1 MTAAKGGG
9 KKEREENTM
18 QCNGEEK
25 QRETEEA
32 GNDIDPIT
40 LPGDQATGFV
50 LLPPPASRSLPSAV
64 VVNGVVEIR
73 RYHFTDPFDD
83 EVDPGTK
90 KTKGSDCGALRP

>member
-1 MTAAKGGG
+1 
-9 KKEREENTM
+9 M
-18 QCNGEEK
+18 QWR
-25 QRETEEA
+25 RETEGNGAEA

>member
-25 QRETEEA
+25 QRETEA

-90 KTKGSDCGALRP
+90 KTKGSDRGALRP